1 MHFANAKRVTS
12 RARETVKD
20 VCCILINPFINND
33 MILNKLKVCRNQTE
47 HLIISNGTNLAIY
60 QEL

>member
-33 MILNKLKVCRNQTE
+33 MILNIVDG
-47 HLIISNGTNLAIY
+47 HILIIHQGKNSETYILF
-60 QEL
+60 